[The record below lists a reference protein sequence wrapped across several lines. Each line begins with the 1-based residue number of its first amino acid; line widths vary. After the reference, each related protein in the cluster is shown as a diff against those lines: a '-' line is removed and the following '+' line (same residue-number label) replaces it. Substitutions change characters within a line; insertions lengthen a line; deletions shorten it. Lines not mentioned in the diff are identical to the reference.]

1 MWSKPPGRRRSSSPF
16 HKILRP
22 LLLHIFTLECAAF
35 VFLMYLKPT
44 TSFGSG
50 LVKILAPN
58 DQVNRLFSNESN
70 KGVTSVLI
78 YNLNVGTLLC
88 NIKVST
94 SLTTRTRTRSLIGS
108 SFTMDTH
115 PSRGQLQRPTF
126 HQFRGSPFTS
136 GYRQTRT
143 SCQESQNLFNLPEL
157 LSGCRHLRSS
167 WFHSSGRRRLC
178 PTLRGQHDPLDLEQL
193 EPGACEGPRACEEL
207 RVVRAHQGAHRDG
220 PSGNTSQSRNT
231 SPPRGSFTPSTRIT

>member
-16 HKILRP
+16 HRILRP
-22 LLLHIFTLECAAF
+22 LLLHIFILECAAF

-58 DQVNRLFSNESN
+58 DQVNSLFSNESN

-78 YNLNVGTLLC
+78 YNLNGGILLC
-88 NIKVST
+88 NIEVST

-115 PSRGQLQRPTF
+115 HSRGQLQRPVQPST
-126 HQFRGSPFTS
+126 
-136 GYRQTRT
+136 
-143 SCQESQNLFNLPEL
+143 
-157 LSGCRHLRSS
+157 
-167 WFHSSGRRRLC
+167 SSGAVLSQVGAVKLVPAAKNPKTSLICLRTPVRM
-178 PTLRGQHDPLDLEQL
+178 PT
-193 EPGACEGPRACEEL
+193 
-207 RVVRAHQGAHRDG
+207 
-220 PSGNTSQSRNT
+220 
-231 SPPRGSFTPSTRIT
+231 STFLTVP